1 MSTGVCLRLFVA
13 ENRVHHHQPLYEWLL
28 ETGRGLGIP
37 GGTAF
42 RAIAGFG
49 RRGTL
54 HQDGFFELAGELP
67 VAVDFIADEA
77 LVRSFL
83 ARLAE
88 ERLDLFYTLGTAEF
102 GALGRHAP

>member
-37 GGTAF
+37 GGAAF
-42 RAIAGFG
+42 RAITGFG
-49 RRGTL
+49 RHGTL
-54 HQDGFFELAGELP
+54 HEDGFFELAGE
-67 VAVDFIADEA
+67 VAAAVDFIADKA
-77 LVRSFL
+77 LARSFL

-88 ERLDLFYTLGTAEF
+88 AHLDLFYTLGTAEF

>member
-1 MSTGVCLRLFVA
+1 MSTGVCLRLLMA
-13 ENRVHHHQPLYEWLL
+13 ENRVHHQPRYEWLL

-49 RRGTL
+49 RHDTL
-54 HQDGFFELAGELP
+54 HEQGFFELAGE
-67 VAVDFIADEA
+67 VAVPVDFITDEA
-77 LVRSFL
+77 LARSFL